1 MLCIVKGVILFRS
14 DRPFSL
20 LLLQLVSASFARP
33 REKNKTARTSWNSA
47 IETILYRND
56 DSRLS
61 SCVLVDGNEQVE

>member
-33 REKNKTARTSWNSA
+33 REKIGQPEHLGTP
-47 IETILYRND
+47 
-56 DSRLS
+56 RLRQYCIAMTTLGYLPVS
-61 SCVLVDGNEQVE
+61 